1 MMGFLSRCCDP
12 YSVLGAIG
20 ITLGF
25 YYLYR
30 IFFMNGKKC
39 PSKARI
45 DGKTVVITG
54 GNTGI
59 GKATAILLAERGGR
73 IILACRNAQKG
84 NSAVQEIKGK
94 TGTKS
99 VFFKSLD
106 LASMASI
113 RKFSE
118 DILETEDKIDVLLLN
133 AGVMI
138 PPYQLTED
146 GFELQF
152 GVNHLGHFLL
162 THLLLD
168 RLKASAPSR
177 VVVVSS
183 RGHMVGTINYDDM
196 MWEKRYRNTTI

>member
-1 MMGFLSRCCDP
+1 MGFLALCCDP
-12 YSVLGAIG
+12 YFVCGAVAIG
-20 ITLGF
+20 LGL
-25 YYLYR
+25 YYLIR
-30 IFFMNGKKC
+30 IFFVNGRKC

-45 DGKTVVITG
+45 DGKTVIITG

-59 GKATAILLAERGGR
+59 GKVTAILLAERGGR
-73 IILACRNAQKG
+73 IILACRNAQKA
-84 NSAVQEIKGK
+84 NAAVQEIKEK
-94 TGTKS
+94 TGNEN
-99 VFFKSLD
+99 VFFKNLD

-118 DILETEDKIDVLLLN
+118 DILKTEEKIDVLLLN

-168 RLKASAPSR
+168 RLKVSAPSR

-183 RGHMVGTINYDDM
+183 LGHNFGTIDYDDM
-196 MWEKRYRNTTI
+196 MWKKRYLNLS

>member
-1 MMGFLSRCCDP
+1 
-12 YSVLGAIG
+12 
-20 ITLGF
+20 
-25 YYLYR
+25 
-30 IFFMNGKKC
+30 MNGRKC

-45 DGKTVVITG
+45 DGKTVIITG

-73 IILACRNAQKG
+73 IILACRNVQKG

-94 TGTKS
+94 TGNES
-99 VFFKSLD
+99 VFCKSLD

-118 DILETEDKIDVLLLN
+118 DILETEDKIDMLLLN

-162 THLLLD
+162 THLLLN
-168 RLKASAPSR
+168 RLKTSAPSR

-183 RGHMVGTINYDDM
+183 LAHMIGTIDYDDM
-196 MWEKRYRNTTI
+196 MWEKRYRNTI

>member
-1 MMGFLSRCCDP
+1 MDLLLIPLYLLAF
-12 YSVLGAIG
+12 VLALLI
-20 ITLGF
+20 F
-25 YYLYR
+25 YYILR
-30 IFFMNGKKC
+30 LCFINGTKC

-59 GKATAILLAERGGR
+59 GKITALELASRGGR
-73 IILACRNAQKG
+73 VIIACRDGTKG
-84 NSAVQEIKGK
+84 ASAVSEIRRASGNDE
-94 TGTKS
+94 

-106 LASMASI
+106 LGSKQSI
-113 RKFSE
+113 EEFSE
-118 DILETEDKIDVLLLN
+118 KLLAEESRLDILILN
-133 AGVMI
+133 AGVMF
-138 PPYQLTED
+138 TAHSTTKD

-168 RLKASAPSR
+168 RLKESAPSR

-183 RGHMVGTINYDDM
+183 LAHIVGSLDFADM
-196 MWEKRYRNTTI
+196 MWTKW